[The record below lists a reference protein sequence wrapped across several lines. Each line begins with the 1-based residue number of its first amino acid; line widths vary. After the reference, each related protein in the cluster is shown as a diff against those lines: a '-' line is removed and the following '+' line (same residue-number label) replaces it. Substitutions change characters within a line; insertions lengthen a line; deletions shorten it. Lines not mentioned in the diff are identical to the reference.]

1 MATLYKFLVFQIFLL
16 LQISLIGQGT
26 INGFLF
32 YDDGDCINGLQL
44 PTGTVDNWKVK
55 FVNGANTFYDAVD
68 LEDPFYSADLDPG
81 VYQVSL
87 IPPNKFWEACPS
99 LEIEIVGSET
109 ISQDLGAKIIGNC
122 ILSEVNVVLPN
133 LEKCVLNSGKIEYA
147 NRGTKPMEN
156 TTIEVQLDEYSEI
169 QNSSVPLTN
178 LGNNLILFS
187 IGDVD
192 PFESGEIDFEIFID
206 CDAALGLTHCIEA
219 TIFPN
224 EFCEDLDPNWDG
236 SSIIV
241 ESVQIGNQIEF
252 TITNV
257 GADMTEPGSWI
268 IIEDDLLMREGNFD
282 LNAANGNS
290 ITEIVDC
297 RDRTYRMEATQSPFH
312 PGVSMPSST
321 IQGCDGLSSFGF
333 VTQYGNDDGNL
344 FEDHECIQNLDD
356 FDSNNKQ
363 GFPYGITEDH
373 CILPG
378 SPIEYIIRF
387 QNTSGALVNNV
398 QVRDSLVDWLDI
410 ETMTILSS
418 SHEYDYTISN
428 NNDVSFVFNNILLPP
443 SNSNEAE
450 SHGFVKFK
458 VYPIINTPIG
468 TSIENKAHIYFDL
481 NDVVISNETLHTYD
495 DDCMED
501 VVSTQNNKNFDS
513 LIEVIPNPFN
523 NNFII
528 KAPNTKYEH
537 LEILIFHG
545 NGQLFDR
552 QQGGAGELRYSNEHM
567 LSGMYYYELY
577 GDGNQIAV
585 GKLINY

>member
-1 MATLYKFLVFQIFLL
+1 MLL
-16 LQISLIGQGT
+16 HISLIGQGT

-44 PTGTVDNWKVK
+44 PEGTGDNWKVK
-55 FVNGANTFYDAVD
+55 FVNGPNTFYDAVD

-87 IPPNKFWEACPS
+87 VPPSQFWEACPAI
-99 LEIEIVGSET
+99 EIEIVSNET

-122 ILSEVNVVLPN
+122 ILSEVRVVIPN
-133 LEKCVLNSGKIEYA
+133 LKKCILNNGKIKYA

-156 TTIEVQLDEYSEI
+156 TTIEVQLDQYSEI

-178 LGNNLILFS
+178 LGDNLILFT

-192 PFESGEIDFEIFID
+192 PFDSGEIDFEIFID
-206 CDAALGLTHCIEA
+206 CDAALGLTHCVESI
-219 TIFPN
+219 IFPN
-224 EFCEDLDPNWDG
+224 EFCEDLDPDWDG

-241 ESVQIGNQIEF
+241 ESVQIGNEIEF

-257 GADMTEPGSWI
+257 GADMSEQGSWI
-268 IIEDDLLMREGNFD
+268 IIEDDLLMREGNFQ
-282 LNAANGNS
+282 LNASNDNDTTFLIA
-290 ITEIVDC
+290 C
-297 RDRTYRMEATQSPFH
+297 RDKTYRMEATQSLGH
-312 PGVSMPSST
+312 PGLSMPSST

-333 VTQYGNDDGNL
+333 VTQFGNDDGNL

-363 GFPYGITEDH
+363 GFPGGITEDH

-387 QNTSGALVNNV
+387 QNTSGALVNNI

-410 ETMTILSS
+410 ETMTILST
-418 SHEYDYTISN
+418 SHDYDYSISN
-428 NNDVSFVFNNILLPP
+428 NNSVNFVFNDILLPP
-443 SNSNEAE
+443 SNSDEFG
-450 SHGFVKFK
+450 SQGFVKFK
-458 VYPIINTPIG
+458 IFPKADTPIG
-468 TSIENKAHIYFDL
+468 TRIENKAHIYFDL
-481 NDVVISNETLHTYD
+481 NDVVISNETIHTYD
-495 DDCMED
+495 DECMED
-501 VVSTQNNKNFDS
+501 VVSSVKSKHFDT
-513 LIEVIPNPFN
+513 LIEIIPNPFN
-523 NNFII
+523 NNFIL
-528 KAPNTKYEH
+528 KAPNNKYEH

-552 QQGGAGELRYSNEHM
+552 QQGAGGALRYSNEHM